1 MRISPSLLLLSF
13 TSLLFCA
20 CVLGSNL
27 VASGAEKVAAGRAGD
42 SAEGTRSGGCA
53 TDCTLSNRPN
63 SSEMEA
69 VDAAKKNMG
78 DFSSGS
84 KVPAPAVR
92 EVAAGAQVVEDS
104 RIPERYVI
112 GCNGDRA
119 EAARRCEKQGSF
131 PCAIL
136 PPHST
141 ATTTTTVP
149 LLLYYSVYRS
159 SGRKLFDFC
168 GAFVLG
174 WSGCFFC

>member
-1 MRISPSLLLLSF
+1 MRISTSLLLLSF
-13 TSLLFCA
+13 TSFVFCA

-27 VASGAEKVAAGRAGD
+27 VASGAEKVAATCAGG
-42 SAEGTRSGGCA
+42 SAEGARSGGCA

-78 DFSSGS
+78 DFSSGPT
-84 KVPAPAVR
+84 VPAAAVG
-92 EVAAGAQVVEDS
+92 EVTAGAQVVEDS

-119 EAARRCEKQGSF
+119 EAARRCEKQGYF

-136 PPHST
+136 PHST
-141 ATTTTTVP
+141 ATTTPTVP
-149 LLLYYSVYRS
+149 LWYDCIVYRS
-159 SGRKLFDFC
+159 SGSKLFDFC
-168 GAFVLG
+168 GAFVPG
-174 WSGCFFC
+174 WCGCFC